1 MKELKLQNLMLLNDL
16 DENIRKVPQLLYN
29 AICLNS
35 EAETIDRAQGA
46 LVYDDFDKSHV
57 IPSLT
62 TVDFGA
68 YFNVISIEKWKKYT
82 YAEKFK
88 LKIKLSGKAYFE
100 FYELSKNSIS
110 VNRNVIYSKSVEA
123 DKPTEFTLEIPD
135 SNAPLIGYKITANSE
150 VKIFEGG
157 VYTDVNDSEERK
169 VKICIA
175 TTTFRKEAFITKN
188 IALLKAHVLESE
200 DMKDSIFVHI
210 IDNGRTLNPEDY
222 NCRNLKVTPNPNV
235 GGSGGFAK
243 GMMEALSLEDKPTHV
258 LLMDDDVLISTE
270 SLFRSFYLLRIVRP
284 EYERHFISGA
294 MFDYD
299 DRHMQHEDF
308 GYVNNE
314 TGSFGAVKD
323 DFDMRKQ
330 INLLK
335 NEEQSSFEKDE
346 MYAAWWYCCIPVK
359 TIEENG
365 LPLPL
370 FVRGDDVEYGVR
382 CHAKLMTLDGVCV
395 WHVGFAGKFSAS
407 MEAYQS
413 FRNGMVIRAVSGV
426 GEKADYLKIV
436 DRFFWH
442 ELWRFAYNNAEQFLD
457 VIDDFMKGPDWL
469 ANTNAEDVFKAHGK
483 LNEKMVPVGTFP
495 DNYDVPRRSNAYD
508 IFKSE
513 HINLAKKIWYAA
525 TCNGHFWPKRLLHSH
540 PAVTPCTW
548 YDIPAR
554 NCMRQRIVAVNIADM
569 TGVVR
574 ERDVKRCKELLKRHK
589 QVVKNYKKN
598 HLAVEKQYR
607 EASEKFR
614 SWEFWTEYLKNQSK
628 D

>member
-1 MKELKLQNLMLLNDL
+1 MKELKLQNLILLHDV
-16 DENIRKVPQLLYN
+16 DVNIREVPELLYQSSSKSSKGL
-29 AICLNS
+29 I
-35 EAETIDRAQGA
+35 I
-46 LVYDDFDKSHV
+46 YDDFDKSH
-57 IPSLT
+57 IIQKNKT
-62 TVDFGA
+62 IDFGC
-68 YFNVISIEKWKKYT
+68 YFNVISVEKWKKYT
-82 YAEKFK
+82 YAKNFK
-88 LKIKLSGKAYFE
+88 LKIKLKGKAHFE
-100 FYELSKNSIS
+100 FYELTKNSIS
-110 VNRNVIYSKSVEA
+110 VNQNTLLEYNVNAVEPEEITI
-123 DKPTEFTLEIPD
+123 DIPD
-135 SNAPLIGYKITANSE
+135 SKAPLVAYRITANSE
-150 VKIFEGG
+150 VKIYSGAI
-157 VYTDVNDSEERK
+157 YTDVNDEEVRR
-169 VKICIA
+169 VKISLA

-188 IALLKAHVLESE
+188 IALLKANVLESE
-200 DMKDSIFVHI
+200 DMKDSIFVHV
-210 IDNGRTLNPEDY
+210 IDNGRTLNPEEF

-270 SLFRSFYLLRIVRP
+270 SLFRSFYLLRIIRP
-284 EYERHFISGA
+284 EYNRHFISGA

-299 DRHMQHEDF
+299 ERSSQHEDF
-308 GYVNNE
+308 GYVNSK
-314 TGSFGAVKD
+314 TGAFGAVKT
-323 DFDMRKQ
+323 DMNMKKQ
-330 INLLK
+330 INLLS
-335 NEEQSSFEKDE
+335 NEAQSSIEKDE
-346 MYAAWWYCCIPVK
+346 MYAAWWYCCIPVEH
-359 TIEENG
+359 IEEQG

-370 FVRGDDVEYGVR
+370 FVRGDDVEFGVR
-382 CHAKLMTLDGVCV
+382 CHAKLMTLDGICV
-395 WHVGFAGKFSAS
+395 WHVGFAGKFGAS

-469 ANTNAEDVFKAHGK
+469 ASVNAEDVFKAHGAM
-483 LNEKMVPVGTFP
+483 NEKMVSIAEFP
-495 DNYDVPRRSNAYD
+495 DEYNVPRRMVPEKLFA
-508 IFKSE
+508 SE
-513 HINLAKKIWYAA
+513 HINMAKKAWYAI
-525 TCNGHFWPKRLLHSH
+525 TCNGHFWPKRLLHSY

-554 NCMRQRIVAVNIADM
+554 NCMRQKIVAVNPVDA

-589 QVVKNYKKN
+589 QVINNYKKN
-598 HLAVEKQYR
+598 HVAVEKAYR

-614 SWEFWTEYLKNQSK
+614 SWDFWTEYLKNQSK